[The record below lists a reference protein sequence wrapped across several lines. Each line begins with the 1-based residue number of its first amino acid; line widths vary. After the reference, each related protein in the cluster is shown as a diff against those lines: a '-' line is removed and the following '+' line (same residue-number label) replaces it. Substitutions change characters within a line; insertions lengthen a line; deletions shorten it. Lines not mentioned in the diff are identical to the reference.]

1 MFGLPSGMSITEIMK
16 NPTKVLVGMIPNAI
30 KMIDCVGHSV
40 HLNDALAATMGN
52 AREALA
58 DVITHGKDV
67 TPDKVQLVQNEAEET
82 LKRAVRFGEAFGFE
96 VTVRRKDDGQ

>member
-1 MFGLPSGMSITEIMK
+1 MFGLPSGMSIAEIMK
-16 NPTKVLVGMIPNAI
+16 NPTKVLVGMVPNAI

-40 HLNDALAATMGN
+40 NLNDALAATMAN

-58 DVITHGKDV
+58 DVITNGKDV

-82 LKRAVRFGEAFGFE
+82 LQRAVRFGEAFGFE

>member
-1 MFGLPSGMSITEIMK
+1 MFGLPSGMSIAEIMK
-16 NPTKVLVGMIPNAI
+16 NPTKVLVGMVPNAI

-40 HLNDALAATMGN
+40 NLNDALAATMAN

-58 DVITHGKDV
+58 DVITNGKDV

-82 LKRAVRFGEAFGFE
+82 LKRAVRFGEAFGFD
-96 VTVRRKDDGQ
+96 VTIKRRDAE